1 MPVFNIK
8 SLDKSNIQNKATA
21 AFTVSD
27 DSSVINYLQGN
38 SGEYI
43 TADEALR
50 NSDIYSIV
58 FQLAGDLATV
68 KYKAN
73 MPRAQGIIDKPSA
86 TANSHSFWQ
95 AMFAQLM
102 LAGECFAYRWRN
114 TNGVDLRWEYLRPSQ
129 VSTFLLE
136 DGSGL
141 VYTVTFDEPEIGV
154 KEYVPQGDMIHIR
167 LLSKTG
173 GMTGVSPLTALANEL
188 NIKNSSDN
196 LTLSALQQSI
206 ISPGTLS
213 IKGGGLLSGKQ
224 KSARSRQF
232 MRQISDSKN
241 GPIVLDDLETYSPL
255 EIKSNVATLLSQ
267 VDWTS
272 TQIAKVF
279 GVPDSYLNGQG
290 DQQSSLTMIK
300 GMYANAL
307 KRYVEAI
314 VSELNDKL
322 SANISADIRPAIDPL
337 GDDFASTLSGLAKDG
352 TIANNQATWMLQN
365 VGYLPDDM
373 PEAKTQPVQQLVVQ
387 SGTKGG
393 ESENDDSTS

>member
-1 MPVFNIK
+1 MPIFNFK
-8 SLDKSNIQNKATA
+8 SPSA

-27 DSSVINYLQGN
+27 DSDVINFLKSNGNQYVNADTALQ
-38 SGEYI
+38 
-43 TADEALR
+43 

-58 FQLAGDLATV
+58 MQLSGDLATV

-73 MPRAQGIIDKPSA
+73 MPRAQGIIDNPSA
-86 TANSHSFWQ
+86 TANGHAFWQ
-95 AMFAQLM
+95 SMFAQLM

-114 TNGVDLRWEYLRPSQ
+114 NNGVDLRWEYLRPSQ
-129 VSTFLLE
+129 VSTYLLE

-141 VYTVTFDEPEIGV
+141 VYTVTFDEPEIGI
-154 KEYVPQGDMIHIR
+154 KEYVPQSDMIHMR

-173 GMTGVSPLTALANEL
+173 GMTGVSPLSALVNEL
-188 NIKNSSDN
+188 SIKDASDD
-196 LTLSALQQSI
+196 LTINALKQSI

-213 IKGGGLLSGKQ
+213 IKGGGLLSAKQ
-224 KSARSRQF
+224 KAARSRQF
-232 MRQISDSKN
+232 MQQISNSNN
-241 GPIVLDDLETYSPL
+241 GPIVIDDLETYTPL
-255 EIKSNVATLLSQ
+255 EIKANVATLLNQ

-307 KRYVEAI
+307 NRYVKAI
-314 VSELNDKL
+314 VSEMDSKL
-322 SANISADIRPAIDPL
+322 SANITADIRPAIDPL

-352 TIANNQATWMLQN
+352 TIASNQATWMLQN
-365 VGYLPDDM
+365 AGYLPADM
-373 PEAKTQPVQQLVVQ
+373 PDAEKQPVQQLVIQ
-387 SGTKGG
+387 PTKGG
-393 ESENDDSTS
+393 ETENDNSTNQGSNQQQ